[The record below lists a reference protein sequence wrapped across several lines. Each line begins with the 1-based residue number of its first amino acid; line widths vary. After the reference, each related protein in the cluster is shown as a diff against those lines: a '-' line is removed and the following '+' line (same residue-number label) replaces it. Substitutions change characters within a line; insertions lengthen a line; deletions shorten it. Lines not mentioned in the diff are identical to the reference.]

1 MYQFVLRY
9 FDNVDVSNP
18 CVKFKF
24 VPNPIFFC
32 TKVHCRVF
40 PVAWTG
46 YSFALSG
53 TASAATRNA
62 TVASGDA
69 LPTTAFTAI
78 ALPSFLP
85 SRVHPQ
91 RGSGP
96 LYALWSALER
106 SLPLS
111 VGGAAAVA
119 ADDAPFPFAS
129 PPPRRTPFRA
139 SSRKEGMEASRSGRE
154 GRQGSQ

>member
-1 MYQFVLRY
+1 M
-9 FDNVDVSNP
+9 
-18 CVKFKF
+18 
-24 VPNPIFFC
+24 
-32 TKVHCRVF
+32 VF

-85 SRVHPQ
+85 ASIHSVEADHSTHFGVR
-91 RGSGP
+91 
-96 LYALWSALER
+96 WSAPSPSPSAAR
-106 SLPLS
+106 RWRWRTTRHSPLRRRRR
-111 VGGAAAVA
+111 VVRL
-119 ADDAPFPFAS
+119 FA
-129 PPPRRTPFRA
+129 RHRG
-139 SSRKEGMEASRSGRE
+139 RKEWRQVDRGGRG
-154 GRQGSQ
+154 GRGLNDSDLGEFHSSSSEDINQQHHDQSNFADKNTNFYV